1 MYLHL
6 GQDTVVKTED
16 IIGIFDLD
24 TSTVSK
30 TTRDYLSRAEKQ
42 KQVVTITY
50 ELPKTFV
57 VLQPKNKTKKVYI
70 SQLSSATL
78 QKRNQMKKF
87 ASLFLEGGRTK

>member
-16 IIGIFDLD
+16 IIGIFDMD

-30 TTRDYLSRAEKQ
+30 VTRDYLSRAEKQ
-42 KQVVTITY
+42 KQVITITY

-57 VLQPKNKTKKVYI
+57 VLSKKKEKKRFVYI

-78 QKRNQMKKF
+78 QKRNHMKKF
-87 ASLFLEGGRTK
+87 VLNLAEGSKK

>member
-6 GQDTVVKTED
+6 GQETVVKTED
-16 IIGIFDLD
+16 IIGIFDMD

-30 TTRDYLSRAEKQ
+30 ITRDYLSRAEKE
-42 KQVVTITY
+42 KQVVTISY

-57 VLQPKNKTKKVYI
+57 VLKKQKRKQKTVYI

-78 QKRNQMKKF
+78 QKRNKMKK
-87 ASLFLEGGRTK
+87 LFLEKNEGKEE